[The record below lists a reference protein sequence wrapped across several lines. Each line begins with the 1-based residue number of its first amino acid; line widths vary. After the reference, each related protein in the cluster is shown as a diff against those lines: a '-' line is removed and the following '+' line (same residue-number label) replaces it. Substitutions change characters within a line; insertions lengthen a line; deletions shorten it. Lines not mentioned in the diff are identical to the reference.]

1 MLSPQSPLIN
11 GGETLLEYPLPL
23 WERARVRGKSVF
35 RTKTYSRNCQTL
47 GVPQQSW
54 GFIHYYNLFLSLIRD
69 IRIFVEFVFQR
80 FYWIQGKIYFFCSS
94 AGCF

>member
-1 MLSPQSPLIN
+1 MALALQISKPEGLPYKLFIAF
-11 GGETLLEYPLPL
+11 TIEYPLPL

-54 GFIHYYNLFLSLIRD
+54 GFTHYYYN
-69 IRIFVEFVFQR
+69 EN
-80 FYWIQGKIYFFCSS
+80 
-94 AGCF
+94 